1 MTRNMNDMRVNGWY
15 VVSVTYHDVE
25 AAVFITYGFPAKSS
39 ETEAAPSVPSNEHAG
54 STP

>member
-1 MTRNMNDMRVNGWY
+1 MNNMRVNGWH

-39 ETEAAPSVPSNEHAG
+39 GLDEAPIVPANDHAG